1 VVSAPTLRTKLWRDL
16 RRRRAQFTALA
27 ITLFLGIALFV
38 TSYDAFLN
46 LQASYREL
54 YARTHFADLTVTGGD
69 LAAVAAAARSA
80 GASVATR
87 SVADIPLR
95 FGEDVL
101 LGRVVGMPAR
111 AQPQVDGV
119 LVLRGGYLSPAR
131 PDGVLVEQHAASHF
145 RLSPGA
151 TVAARSPSGWR
162 TLSVA
167 GVAASPE
174 YLWPARSRQDVLTS
188 PDDFA
193 VLLVPQALAEELGG
207 RAAQEQL
214 MVHVPDRARVSSVV
228 ASLVRK
234 AGQSGATG
242 VLTRAQQPSNA
253 ALQEDV
259 QGFDELS
266 LLFPILFLSAAAMAA
281 WVLLTRLVRSQ
292 RPQIGTLRAFGAGRR
307 TVLGH
312 YVGFGLAAGLIGGV
326 PGAAAGA
333 FGARLATG
341 EYTRAI
347 SVPVTVAPLHWTTAL
362 VGIGFGLVVGVI
374 GAAGP
379 ALAASRVPPAE
390 AMRGVVPGGAAA
402 TSFMERAFPPL
413 RRIPAAGRMAV
424 RGISRNRRRTLYTAL
439 GVVLALVL
447 VLVSWGMLDTTQV
460 LLARQFDQVQR
471 QDAQVYLSGPATAA
485 TVSRLAA
492 VPGVAAAEEAAQLAV
507 TVQGGA
513 GSYPTALLALVP
525 DTKMHG
531 FLLDGGGTASLPR
544 EGVLLGAALR
554 SRLGIET
561 GDRIRLRLPTLGT
574 SVQEP
579 VAGFVSEPL
588 GTFAYA
594 SLPSLERTV
603 ALAGKRMPDP
613 GGSLANTVLLRFVP
627 GAGGTAMRAKV
638 SALPGV
644 AAYVDARAL
653 QRAARGFMGLFYAF
667 VGLMLVFGAIL
678 AFALVFSAM
687 SVSVAERATEVATLR
702 SEGVTPG
709 RVGRLIGSESL
720 LVVAL
725 GIPPGLLAGFLVA
738 KGFMASFSSDLFRF
752 DLAVRP
758 VTFLAAAA
766 AMLAVGLLSWWP
778 ALRAIRRVDLATVLR
793 ERAG

>member
-1 VVSAPTLRTKLWRDL
+1 MSAPVLRTKLWRDL
-16 RRRRAQFTALA
+16 RRRRAQFGALGV
-27 ITLFLGIALFV
+27 TLFLGIALFV

-46 LQASYREL
+46 LQASYQEL

-69 LAAVAAAARSA
+69 LGVVAAAARSA
-80 GASVATR
+80 GASVTTR

-95 FGEDVL
+95 IGQEVL
-101 LGRVVGMPAR
+101 LGRVVGMPEAS
-111 AQPQVDGV
+111 QPQVNGV
-119 LVLRGGYLSPAR
+119 LVLRGNQLSPAR
-131 PDGVLVEQHAASHF
+131 PDAVLVEQHAASHF
-145 RLSPGA
+145 HLSPGA
-151 TVAARSPSGWR
+151 TVAALEPGGWR
-162 TLSVA
+162 TLPVA

-193 VLLVPQALAEELGG
+193 VLFVPQPLAQQLGG
-207 RAAQEQL
+207 RAAQRQL
-214 MVHVPDRARVSSVV
+214 TVYVPDRARVASVV
-228 ASLVRK
+228 ASLRRT
-234 AGQSGATG
+234 AGQAGATG
-242 VLTRAQQPSNA
+242 VLARAEQPSNA

-259 QGFDELS
+259 QGFDELA
-266 LLFPILFLSAAAMAA
+266 LLFPTLFLAAAAMAA

-292 RPQIGTLRAFGAGRR
+292 RPQIGTLRAFGAARR

-312 YVGFGLAAGLIGGV
+312 YLGFGLAAGLIGGV

-333 FGARLATG
+333 LGARLATG

-347 SVPVTVAPLHWTTAL
+347 SVPVTVTPLHWTTAL
-362 VGIGFGLVVGVI
+362 VGVAFGLVVGVI

-390 AMRGVVPGGAAA
+390 AMRGVVPSGAGG
-402 TSFMERAFPPL
+402 TSPLERVFPPL
-413 RRIPAAGRMAV
+413 RRLPTAGRMAV

-447 VLVSWGMLDTTQV
+447 VLVSWGMLDSTQV

-471 QDAQVYLSGPATAA
+471 QDAQVYLSAPVTAA

-492 VPGVAAAEEAAQLAV
+492 TPGVAAAEQAAQLAV
-507 TVQGGA
+507 TVEGRT

-525 DTKMHG
+525 GTGMHG
-531 FLLDGGGTASLPR
+531 FLLAGGGTAPLPR
-544 EGVLLGAALR
+544 DGVLLGAALR
-554 SRLGIET
+554 SRLGIQT
-561 GDRIRLRLPTLGT
+561 GDRVRLRLPSLGA

-594 SLPSLERTV
+594 SLPSLERAV
-603 ALAGKRMPDP
+603 ASGGRDVPGPDV
-613 GGSLANTVLLRFVP
+613 SLANTVLLRFAP
-627 GAGGTAMRAKV
+627 GAGGSAMRARI

-678 AFALVFSAM
+678 AFALVFNAL
-687 SVSVAERATEVATLR
+687 SVNVAERATEVATLR
-702 SEGVTPG
+702 SEGVTPA

-725 GIPPGLLAGFLVA
+725 GIPPGLLAGYLVA
-738 KGFMASFSSDLFRF
+738 KGFMASFSSDLFRY
-752 DLAVRP
+752 DLAIRP
-758 VTFLAAAA
+758 VTFLLAAL
-766 AMLAVGLLSWWP
+766 AMLVVGLVSGWP
-778 ALRAIRRVDLATVLR
+778 ALRAIRRVDLPTVLR